1 MGSQKT
7 EQSGQIQINDGV
19 RPRILVADD
28 SRVIRYSIMKILG
41 TDFDVVQVENG
52 QIAWNRVC
60 QEKDIQALIT
70 DIEMPEMD
78 GYELI
83 CRIRASDDRRVSELP
98 VITITGTDDDAIKER
113 AFACGAT
120 DFITKPLDPIQLRAR
135 VQAYARYDQTSRE
148 LTEQTLSLEEQAIS
162 DPLTGLR
169 SRRYFLQRCEQDLAY
184 ALRHGVDLSLIQLD
198 IDGFRKIYQ
207 THGDDLAD
215 RLLVWVAK
223 MLYSTARTEDTVA
236 RLSGTEFAILT
247 NGTCISDAVRLCER
261 LREAMAGQPFVHN
274 DQSVPLTL
282 SMGVASLVQDR
293 RETADSLLTLARQ
306 RLNHARSEGGNR
318 VCMSVLGEKQPA
330 VEEIELAP
338 MVAEADSPAP
348 LGAMAEPEPAAIV
361 DIPALTATMPPNAGA
376 EAPVSASGPKLPI
389 ELVSVD
395 RALQLLSQGR
405 VELLLPYLE
414 AIRKQL
420 QPLIEFC
427 ESAGSGLEPQRPT
440 AETRFEIEK

>member
-1 MGSQKT
+1 MGSLMT
-7 EQSGQIQINDGV
+7 EQDGQNLTSDGV

-41 TDFDVVQVENG
+41 TEFDVVQVENG
-52 QIAWNRVC
+52 QVAWNRVC

-148 LTEQTLSLEEQAIS
+148 LAEQTLSLEEQAIS

-274 DQSVPLTL
+274 DRSVPLTL
-282 SMGVASLVQDR
+282 SLGVASLVQDR

-318 VCMSVLGEKQPA
+318 VCTSVLGEKLPA

-338 MVAEADSPAP
+338 MAAEADTPKPSVTTTT
-348 LGAMAEPEPAAIV
+348 PEPAAIV
-361 DIPALTATMPPNAGA
+361 DFPVLTDTHAQPSVATAPAHAT
-376 EAPVSASGPKLPI
+376 GPKLPI

-405 VELLLPYLE
+405 VEMLLPYLD
-414 AIRKQL
+414 AIRQQL

-427 ESAGSGLEPQRPT
+427 ESAGSGSGPKESAT
-440 AETRFEIEK
+440 ESRFEIEK